1 MASDVDPYLCT
12 HVIYAFA
19 KVVGNNII
27 PYEWNDINEWAK
39 GQFEMIRDVRGKNP
53 ALKILIA
60 IGGWNHG
67 SAPFTKMV
75 ATQSNIDEFS
85 TNSMIFLRANGFD
98 GLDLDWEYPANR
110 GSPPEDKQKFT
121 QLVKTL
127 RTKYDNE
134 VLTSGQSRLLLT
146 AAVAAGKSTIESAY
160 EINKIAQHLDFI
172 NLMSYDLF
180 SDYNSVTQHNSPL
193 YESLGPNEAFNVDF
207 AVKMWLNGGTPKHKL
222 IVGMATYGRS
232 FTLRNIA
239 ETGFGAPTTG
249 QGTAGTYTREKGF
262 QSYYEIC
269 TNINNHG
276 WTEGWLED
284 QQVPYAYKGDQWVGF
299 DNPKSI
305 EIKTKYIIDNG
316 LGGGMIWAIDIDDFH
331 GICGHGKY
339 PIMQTMRK
347 VFNGTAGPPVFEP
360 TSQSGTS
367 STKGSTTYSSLT
379 VATTKSSTKGLTSY
393 SSTKVSMTDTSTK
406 RPMSKSSTK
415 VSMTDTSTKGRP
427 MSKISTKV
435 SMTDSTTK
443 TSITDS
449 STKAS
454 ITDSTKSSMSS
465 GLQEGCKSNNGSVDV
480 VLGILLAVSLAI
492 IIVLILFIFKL
503 KGYEVMLWRVTIK
516 KIKARQYNNL
526 QEPSNVLPNVG
537 YASKKVN
544 HQSEIDQSVSTEP
557 RF

>member
-1 MASDVDPYLCT
+1 MNRYTFLVFLLPLSTVLGNYKRVCYFTNWAQYRPGTGKYMASDVDPYLCT

-19 KVVGNNII
+19 KVVGNNIE

-39 GQFEMIRDVRGKNP
+39 GQFEMIRDVRIKNP
-53 ALKILIA
+53 ALKILLA

-75 ATQSNIDEFS
+75 ATQSNIDGFVI
-85 TNSMIFLRANGFD
+85 NSMTFLRANGFD

-134 VLTSGQSRLLLT
+134 VLISGRSRLLLT

-160 EINKIAQHLDFI
+160 EIDKIAKHLDFI

-193 YESLGPNEAFNVDF
+193 YESLAPNEAFNVDF

-249 QGTAGTYTREKGF
+249 PGTAGTYTREKGF

-269 TNINNHG
+269 TNINSHG
-276 WTEGWLED
+276 WTEGWLGD

-360 TSQSGTS
+360 TS
-367 STKGSTTYSSLT
+367 
-379 VATTKSSTKGLTSY
+379 
-393 SSTKVSMTDTSTK
+393 
-406 RPMSKSSTK
+406 
-415 VSMTDTSTKGRP
+415 
-427 MSKISTKV
+427 
-435 SMTDSTTK
+435 MTDSTTK

-465 GLQEGCKSNNGSVDV
+465 GLQEGCKSNNGSVDI
-480 VLGILLAVSLAI
+480 VLGILLAVSLATI
-492 IIVLILFIFKL
+492 IMLILYIFKL
-503 KGYEVMLWRVTIK
+503 KGYEVMLWHITIK
-516 KIKARQYNNL
+516 KNKAKQYNNL
-526 QEPSNVLPNVG
+526 QDSSNVLPNVG
-537 YASKKVN
+537 Y
-544 HQSEIDQSVSTEP
+544 VS
-557 RF
+557 